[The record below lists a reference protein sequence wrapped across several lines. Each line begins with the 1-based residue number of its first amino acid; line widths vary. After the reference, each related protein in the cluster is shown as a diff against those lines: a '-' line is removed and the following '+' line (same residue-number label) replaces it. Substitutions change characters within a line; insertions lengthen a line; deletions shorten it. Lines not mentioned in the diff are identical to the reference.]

1 MTKNAIIINSKY
13 LINNYLS
20 NSFDIYLLKLNVK
33 QKKYAIKKTI
43 TNVIGTCYDIILKSH
58 FPNNFS
64 YNTYN
69 NQNQLFDDIVEKKYK
84 YVFLLNFGVIIR
96 KRNIDLLD
104 GKLFNIHPSFLP
116 FFAGRH
122 SIIRSIFQTRTI
134 GITVHHVTKNIDKG
148 KIIYQNYKKPI
159 HFYDI
164 KKIRNFY
171 EKEINF
177 IITNID
183 DVINKRL
190 AKMPKRLIK
199 FDSKYLDYSVDQP
212 IFLKY
217 IERLIFIIIVFII
230 TLKIIKFNSETD

>member
-1 MTKNAIIINSKY
+1 MTKKTAIVINSKY
-13 LINNYLS
+13 FINNYLS

-33 QKKYAIKKTI
+33 QKKYAIKNTI
-43 TNVIGTCYDIILKSH
+43 TNVIGACYNIIVKSH
-58 FPNNFS
+58 LPNNFS
-64 YNTYN
+64 YNIYN
-69 NQNQLFDDIVEKKYK
+69 NQNQLFDDIIEKKYK
-84 YVFLLNFGVIIR
+84 YVFLLNVGVIIR

-116 FFAGRH
+116 FFSGRH
-122 SIIRSIFQTRTI
+122 SITRSIFQTRTI
-134 GITVHHVTKNIDKG
+134 GITLHQVTKNIDKG

-177 IITNID
+177 IITNIY
-183 DVINKRL
+183 DVINRRL
-190 AKMPKRLIK
+190 KKMPKRLIE

-212 IFLKY
+212 NFLKY
-217 IERLIFIIIVFII
+217 TERLVIIIVFII
-230 TLKIIKFNSETD
+230 TLKIIQ